1 MIQPICL
8 LETTT
13 SYSGIGMRLIQ
24 YKNVLIKIRNIKD
37 SNISA
42 KDQPLM
48 ERDTAAA
55 MRQRT
60 IDELLPRPNTTDTE
74 KNKNSNSTDENSNK
88 E

>member
-37 SNISA
+37 SNVSA

-55 MRQRT
+55 MKQKT
-60 IDELLPRPNTTDTE
+60 IDELLRSTTKKNNNNTNTT
-74 KNKNSNSTDENSNK
+74 NK
-88 E
+88 